1 MIVILF
7 MSNEQTSIE
16 KQGHSYKFII
26 FVLEQKNR
34 NVLVV
39 FTSKIGLDFRLMP
52 AVTVI
57 EPSYVFANP
66 TGHQL

>member
-39 FTSKIGLDFRLMP
+39 FTSKIGLDFRVLVGSD
-52 AVTVI
+52 VTYGLKALLLI
-57 EPSYVFANP
+57 YP
-66 TGHQL
+66 